1 MKGYSS
7 QNNRVE
13 WLFKLCQKL
22 GTNGTIPAME
32 AMAFMLE
39 LDKHRGEFRE
49 GMLTKE
55 GMESCN
61 TVLKY
66 IRSKCSRAVIYRATP
81 NVFKEEFKI
90 ET

>member
-1 MKGYSS
+1 MSS
-7 QNNRVE
+7 QNDRVE
-13 WLFKLCQKL
+13 WLFRLCQKL
-22 GTNGTIPAME
+22 GTNDTIPAME

-39 LDKHRGEFRE
+39 LDKHRGKFRE

-61 TVLKY
+61 TILKY

>member
-1 MKGYSS
+1 MSS
-7 QNNRVE
+7 QNDRVE

-22 GTNGTIPAME
+22 GTSGAIPAEM

-49 GMLTKE
+49 GLLTKE
-55 GMESCN
+55 GMQNCN

-66 IRSKCSRAVIYRATP
+66 IRSKCPNRIFTYRETP
-81 NVFKEEFKI
+81 NIFEEEFEI
-90 ET
+90 ETR

>member
-1 MKGYSS
+1 MSS
-7 QNNRVE
+7 QNDRVE

-22 GTNGTIPAME
+22 GTNGTISAME